1 MQFCNREP
9 GHKEQTVTTIG
20 GLQHFLSSVDQFLQ
34 YFKYQAVLKIMHDVH
49 LKLCP
54 GFPRQKRH
62 STTEDHFNDHIEL
75 KLRKNPVKLY
85 IWNTAFFGVE
95 I

>member
-1 MQFCNREP
+1 
-9 GHKEQTVTTIG
+9 
-20 GLQHFLSSVDQFLQ
+20 
-34 YFKYQAVLKIMHDVH
+34 MHDVH